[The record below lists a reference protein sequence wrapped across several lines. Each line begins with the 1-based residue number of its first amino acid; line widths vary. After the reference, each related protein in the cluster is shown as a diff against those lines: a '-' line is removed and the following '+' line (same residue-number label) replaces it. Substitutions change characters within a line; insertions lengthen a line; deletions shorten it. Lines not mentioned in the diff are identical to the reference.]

1 MDNLLTFD
9 NSHKVQV
16 DSYGVRILNSNT
28 MGFSKNKLTTRG
40 IAMVLLT
47 TVTLLS
53 SCSLNPKRY
62 FSKQVNL
69 GGVLTHEPSSYTP
82 VETGTFR
89 VSSDELVN
97 RRHHKGGKTSLLWGL
112 FTYTD
117 Y

>member
-1 MDNLLTFD
+1 
-9 NSHKVQV
+9 
-16 DSYGVRILNSNT
+16 
-28 MGFSKNKLTTRG
+28 MGFSNNKLTTRVTVL
-40 IAMVLLT
+40 VLLSAA
-47 TVTLLS
+47 TLLG

-62 FSKQVNL
+62 FTKQINL